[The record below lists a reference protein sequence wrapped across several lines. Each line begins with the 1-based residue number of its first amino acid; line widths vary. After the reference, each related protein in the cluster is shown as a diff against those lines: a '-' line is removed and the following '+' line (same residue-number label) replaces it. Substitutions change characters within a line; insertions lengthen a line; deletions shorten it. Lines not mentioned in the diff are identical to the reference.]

1 MGDTFRA
8 ILLIALIAAFLTT
21 GVLLF
26 SWWMESERRLRRA
39 MKKAL
44 GAPADTLALSVPE
57 GRAAGLDL
65 EGGQLV
71 VLWSRGAM
79 GLVYAFEEVLG
90 AEIIVDGHVVAR
102 VLRGQMRKEIDLDAP
117 DAELVVLRLIFSD
130 PHNAEFEL
138 ALWNGTRTAPA
149 SEAEKTSGAR
159 SPGEG
164 LRLGRRWLSHVE
176 ALMQR

>member
-1 MGDTFRA
+1 MGETFRA

-44 GAPADTLALSVPE
+44 GAPAETVALSAHE

-65 EGGQLV
+65 DGGQLV
-71 VLWSRGAM
+71 VLWHRGAM

-90 AEIIVDGHVVAR
+90 GEIIVDGHVVAR
-102 VLRGQMRKEIDLDAP
+102 VLRGQRRKEIDLDAP
-117 DAELVVLRLIFSD
+117 DAELVVLRLMFSD
-130 PHNAEFEL
+130 PHNPEFEVS
-138 ALWNGTRTAPA
+138 LWNGSRTAPA

>member
-21 GVLLF
+21 SVLLF

-39 MKKAL
+39 MTKAL
-44 GAPADTLALSVPE
+44 GAPADTLALSPYE

-71 VLWSRGAM
+71 VLWNRGAM

-90 AEIIVDGHVVAR
+90 AEIIVDSHVVAR
-102 VLRGQMRKEIDLDAP
+102 VLRGQRRKEIDLDAP

-130 PHNAEFEL
+130 PHNAEFEI
-138 ALWNGTRTAPA
+138 ALWNGTHNAPA

-176 ALMQR
+176 AVMQR

>member
-1 MGDTFRA
+1 MGETFRA

-44 GAPADTLALSVPE
+44 GAPADTLALSAPE

-65 EGGQLV
+65 DGGQLV
-71 VLWSRGAM
+71 VLWKRGAM

-90 AEIIVDGHVVAR
+90 GEVIVDGHVVAR
-102 VLRGQMRKEIDLDAP
+102 VLRGQLRKEIDVDAP
-117 DAELVVLRLIFSD
+117 DADLVVLRLMFSD
-130 PHNAEFEL
+130 PHNPEFEV
-138 ALWNGTRTAPA
+138 ALWNGSRTAPA

>member
-1 MGDTFRA
+1 MGETIRA
-8 ILLIALIAAFLTT
+8 ILLIALIAALLTT

-44 GAPADTLALSVPE
+44 GAPADTLALSAHE

-65 EGGQLV
+65 DGGQLA
-71 VLWSRGAM
+71 VLWNRGAM

-102 VLRGQMRKEIDLDAP
+102 ARRGALRKDLDVVVP
-117 DAELVVLRLIFSD
+117 EAEQVVLRLMFSD
-130 PHNAEFEL
+130 TRSPEFEL
-138 ALWNGTRTAPA
+138 ALWNADLPA
-149 SEAEKTSGAR
+149 STGSPSEA
-159 SPGEG
+159 

-176 ALMQR
+176 ALMKR

>member
-1 MGDTFRA
+1 MGETFRA

-44 GAPADTLALSVPE
+44 GAPADTLALSAPE

-65 EGGQLV
+65 DGGQLV
-71 VLWSRGAM
+71 VLWKRGAM

-90 AEIIVDGHVVAR
+90 GEVIVDGHVVAR
-102 VLRGQMRKEIDLDAP
+102 VLRGQLRKEIDVDAP
-117 DAELVVLRLIFSD
+117 DAELVVLRLMFSD
-130 PHNAEFEL
+130 PHNPEFEV
-138 ALWNGTRTAPA
+138 ALWNGSRTAPA

>member
-1 MGDTFRA
+1 MGETFRA

-44 GAPADTLALSVPE
+44 GATAAPVAWSAHD
-57 GRAAGLDL
+57 GRAAALDHD
-65 EGGQLV
+65 GGQLV
-71 VLWSRGAM
+71 VLRNRPAM
-79 GLVYAFEEVLG
+79 GLGDDVAEVLG

-138 ALWNGTRTAPA
+138 ALWNGSRTAPA

>member
-1 MGDTFRA
+1 M
-8 ILLIALIAAFLTT
+8 LLLLNYALIAAFLTT
-21 GVLLF
+21 GVLLL
-26 SWWMESERRLRRA
+26 SWWMESERRLWRA

-44 GAPADTLALSVPE
+44 GAPADTVALSAHE

-65 EGGQLV
+65 DGGQLV
-71 VLWSRGAM
+71 VLWNRGAM

-102 VLRGQMRKEIDLDAP
+102 VLRGQLRKEIDLDAP

-138 ALWNGTRTAPA
+138 SLWNGTRNAPA

>member
-1 MGDTFRA
+1 MADVFRVV
-8 ILLIALIAAFLTT
+8 LLIALAAALLTT
-21 GVLLF
+21 LALAL
-26 SWWMESERRLRRA
+26 SWWKEPQRRLRRA
-39 MKKAL
+39 MLKAL
-44 GAPADTLALSVPE
+44 GASPEVEAQSPGE
-57 GRAAGLDL
+57 GRACALNFDV
-65 EGGQLV
+65 EQVV
-71 VLWSRGAM
+71 VLWANGAH
-79 GLVYAFEEVLG
+79 GLAYAFEEVEG
-90 AEIIVDGHVVAR
+90 GEIIVDGHVVAR
-102 VLRGQMRKEIDLDAP
+102 VLRGQHRKEIDLDAP

-176 ALMQR
+176 ALMKR

>member
-44 GAPADTLALSVPE
+44 GATADTVALSAHE

-65 EGGQLV
+65 DGGQLV
-71 VLWSRGAM
+71 VLWNRGAM

-90 AEIIVDGHVVAR
+90 AEIIVDSHVVAR

-138 ALWNGTRTAPA
+138 ALWNGSRTAPA

>member
-1 MGDTFRA
+1 MGETFRA

-44 GAPADTLALSVPE
+44 GAPADTLALSAAE

-65 EGGQLV
+65 AGGQLV
-71 VLWSRGAM
+71 VLWNRGAM

-90 AEIIVDGHVVAR
+90 GELFQRLPNRLVLTALGRELLEEARRMAEGATDMAR
-102 VLRGQMRKEIDLDAP
+102 RAWRYRTSEASREYHRMLSVTDASTLVP
-117 DAELVVLRLIFSD
+117 PAKLPAPLVVL
-130 PHNAEFEL
+130 NAI
-138 ALWNGTRTAPA
+138 
-149 SEAEKTSGAR
+149 
-159 SPGEG
+159 
-164 LRLGRRWLSHVE
+164 
-176 ALMQR
+176 

>member
-44 GAPADTLALSVPE
+44 GATADTVALSAHE

-65 EGGQLV
+65 DGGQLV
-71 VLWSRGAM
+71 VLWNRGAM

-90 AEIIVDGHVVAR
+90 GALA
-102 VLRGQMRKEIDLDAP
+102 
-117 DAELVVLRLIFSD
+117 SD
-130 PHNAEFEL
+130 RP
-138 ALWNGTRTAPA
+138 TQTI
-149 SEAEKTSGAR
+149 
-159 SPGEG
+159 
-164 LRLGRRWLSHVE
+164 
-176 ALMQR
+176 